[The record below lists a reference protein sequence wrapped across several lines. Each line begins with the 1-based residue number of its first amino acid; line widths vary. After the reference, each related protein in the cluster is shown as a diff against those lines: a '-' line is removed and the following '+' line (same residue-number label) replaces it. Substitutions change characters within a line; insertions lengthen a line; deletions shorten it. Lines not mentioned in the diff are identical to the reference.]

1 MVLGLQ
7 EVSDLVNHVHIACGI
22 LIPIIGGITV
32 AIINKL
38 INQLIKQFKNKT
50 NEKTN

>member
-1 MVLGLQ
+1 MILGLQ
-7 EVSDLVNHVHIACGI
+7 EVSSLMNHVHITCGI
-22 LIPIIGGITV
+22 LIPIIGGITIV
-32 AIINKL
+32 IINKL